1 MSLETFP
8 KVQAQEQEPE
18 LERRSAKRFLCCR
31 KCLVRPES
39 APGVETWAGIVYNI
53 STSGVGVVL
62 PYPRGGVVA
71 AILLG
76 FGRAVGEAIA
86 VTQVIGSAQG
96 IHLSFFALGDTL
108 ASRIANQYQG
118 ALTKLSVSSLVY
130 LAVILLVFALV
141 VNVAAQTIVKR
152 FEIAGARH

>member
-62 PYPRGGVVA
+62 PYPVRAGTTLIIELWGENPPQRVRAAVVRSTLRQFA
-71 AILLG
+71 FFHGCQFLEPLSEESLETWLG
-76 FGRAVGEAIA
+76 TGPR
-86 VTQVIGSAQG
+86 T
-96 IHLSFFALGDTL
+96 
-108 ASRIANQYQG
+108 
-118 ALTKLSVSSLVY
+118 SV
-130 LAVILLVFALV
+130 
-141 VNVAAQTIVKR
+141 
-152 FEIAGARH
+152 

>member
-8 KVQAQEQEPE
+8 KVQAQEQESE

-62 PYPRGGVVA
+62 PYPVRAGTTLIIELWGENPPQRVRAPVVRSALRQFAFFHGWPFLGPSRDEALEPWVGG
-71 AILLG
+71 
-76 FGRAVGEAIA
+76 
-86 VTQVIGSAQG
+86 
-96 IHLSFFALGDTL
+96 
-108 ASRIANQYQG
+108 
-118 ALTKLSVSSLVY
+118 
-130 LAVILLVFALV
+130 
-141 VNVAAQTIVKR
+141 
-152 FEIAGARH
+152 